1 MATFSIPDDKGKVV
15 QLNDGDNRGNV
26 YASFGI
32 DFDEAGKVKVN
43 APTKVFF
50 DKVTDAD
57 FSNKVMGFVKYDSD
71 KILTF
76 GGGEVRYFT
85 ADSYSTYTTSS
96 GVTPTDAS
104 ADDGAFYNGLILV
117 SDGTTIRSSTN
128 GVSWTNWWE
137 TTLGQVALQASSADE
152 PRIMKVGWN
161 GNLYISDNG
170 NKIYYYTGAGAP
182 VLTETTGVRNKG
194 TLDISLTNEL
204 FTCME
209 TSSTRMWIGT
219 KNIGGEASLIEWD
232 LSLGSETPNRVHKI
246 GAEAVRAI
254 VIYEDTPVAILSD
267 GNVKIFDGVKFVDWE
282 IMKIRVPKGKKLAFN
297 FIHRNGWDIIDGLP
311 HIAITGQIDSTGTKY
326 ERAAEQEWAMPS
338 GIYCMDPDKGL
349 YHRFAFGAGDY
360 GAAGTTIDNYGEVA
374 ATDVGA
380 LVAIDS
386 KTGKFLVSYETM
398 LTDGTYN
405 PALAYHTNIDV
416 QGGKGWLATTFAMSF
431 REAWKKIELFHKPLE
446 TGCKIEVYSRA
457 ENTSGKL
464 LKGNWTGTTEFNAVT
479 TGLDIQAGNL
489 ALVKMGNGSGQW
501 LKVAGTTESST
512 VTTLSLEDPNT
523 KATAGDYGTIEVFD
537 FKFMGTIDDTQRD
550 YHDFSVPQS
559 ELKRRRQFLFEFTQP
574 AGTDIEVDYIIAN
587 T

>member
-1 MATFSIPDDKGKVV
+1 MAKENTFSIPDDKGKLI
-15 QLNDGDNRGNV
+15 QLNDGDTRGNI
-26 YASFGI
+26 YSSFGM
-32 DFDEAGKVKVN
+32 DFNEAGKIKVN

-50 DKVTDAD
+50 DGVTEANLT
-57 FSNKVMGFVKYDSD
+57 NKLLGFVKYNTNKLLGFGAGDAYNLTVDTFSSYTVSIGDGSTDSSNGD
-71 KILTF
+71 
-76 GGGEVRYFT
+76 GVYFNSLALLSGT
-85 ADSYSTYTTSS
+85 TTIYST
-96 GVTPTDAS
+96 
-104 ADDGAFYNGLILV
+104 
-117 SDGTTIRSSTN
+117 TN
-128 GVSWTNWWE
+128 GTSFTNWWE
-137 TTLGQVALQASSADE
+137 TTLGQSALVASSYDK
-152 PRIMKVGWN
+152 PRLMRVGFN

-170 NKIYYYTGAGAP
+170 NKIYYHTGVGAP
-182 VLTETTGVRNKG
+182 VKTGNG
-194 TLDISLTNEL
+194 TIDISLTNEL

-254 VIYEDTPVAILSD
+254 VIHEDTPVAILSD
-267 GNVKIFDGVKFVDWE
+267 GNVKIFDYKQGRFVDWE
-282 IMKIRVPKGKKLAFN
+282 VMKIRVPKGKKLAFN

-338 GIYCMDPDKGL
+338 GIYCMEPEKGL
-349 YHRFAFGAGDY
+349 YHRFSFGTGDY

-380 LVAIDS
+380 LVAVDS
-386 KTGKFLVSYETM
+386 KTGKFIVSYETM

-405 PALAYHTNIDV
+405 PSVAYHINTDV

-431 REAWKKIELFHKPLE
+431 REVWKKLDLFHKPLE
-446 TGCKIEVYSRA
+446 TGCKIKVYSRA
-457 ENTSGKL
+457 ENTAGKL
-464 LKGNWTGTTEFNAVT
+464 LKGTWTSTTTFNALT
-479 TGLDIQAGNL
+479 TGLNIAEGNI

-501 LKVAGTTESST
+501 IKVYGATESDT
-512 VTTLSLEDPNT
+512 VTTLTIDEANPKVT
-523 KATAGDYGTIEVFD
+523 VGDYGTLEVFD
-537 FKFMGTIDDTQRD
+537 FKYMGTIDDTQRD
-550 YHDFSVPQS
+550 FHDLSVPQAES
-559 ELKRRRQFLFEFTQP
+559 KRRRQFLFEFTQP